1 MKKRGTLTH
10 LDEEKPKLIL
20 FCGKGGVGKT
30 TCSAATA
37 LHFADKGLK
46 TLLISSD
53 PAPSLSD
60 ILEMKCSERIIEV
73 PGVQNLHTV
82 ELGFEIVLEMWKVRY
97 GGEVCQVI
105 SSFLPVGEEIID
117 YIAGAPGIDEEF
129 MLAYVLD
136 HFEEEEFDVVVWDT
150 APAGSTLYLL
160 KLQEKFYKH
169 LGEAGKLYLKIK
181 EALDRIKGKDVNPL
195 KMISSWRE
203 LANRVLNM
211 LWSERTRA
219 EVVTIPEAL
228 GVFQTERIVT
238 ELGAFGVPL
247 GKVIVNC
254 VLSEKNCTC
263 EFHRER
269 MDMQKKYIQILRD
282 KYGEEK
288 LVVLSLLPHEVKGI
302 SALREI
308 ESILFDTEAAH
319 SAEIV

>member
-1 MKKRGTLTH
+1 MQKDITLAH

-30 TCSAATA
+30 TCSAATS
-37 LHFADKGLK
+37 LHFANRGLK

-60 ILEMKCSERIIEV
+60 ILEMKFSEEV
-73 PGVQNLHTV
+73 VQVAGVQNLYAV
-82 ELGFEIVLEMWKVRY
+82 ELGFEIILEMWKLRY

-136 HFEEEEFDVVVWDT
+136 HFEGKEFDVVVWDT

-195 KMISSWRE
+195 KMISGWRE
-203 LANRVLNM
+203 LASRVLNM
-211 LWSERTRA
+211 LWSEKTRA

-228 GVFQTERIVT
+228 GVFQTERIMT

-247 GKVIVNC
+247 GQVIVNC

-263 EFHRER
+263 QFHRER
-269 MDMQKKYIQILRD
+269 IDMQKKYINILREKFGD
-282 KYGEEK
+282 EK
-288 LVVLSLLPHEVKGI
+288 LVILSLLSHEVKGI

-308 ESILFDTEAAH
+308 ESALFETTASNLREK
-319 SAEIV
+319 